1 MRFYGIASVKID
13 VIIFAA
19 EFYLVTFIVSI
30 VEKRFDFFFFF
41 KNIHKVL
48 KHYQI
53 STQESHFLLYILQK
67 YF

>member
-30 VEKRFDFFFFF
+30 VEKRFDFFFFSKTF
-41 KNIHKVL
+41 
-48 KHYQI
+48 
-53 STQESHFLLYILQK
+53 TK
-67 YF
+67 Y